1 MEVSNRTILQGLK
14 KRIEDIPRSWVDEL
28 PNVLWSYRTTP
39 RSTTGESPFRMAY
52 GIEAVSPAE
61 VSLSSP
67 RIKSFDLKSSLVGIK
82 LHNDLIEETRENVAT
97 KVRMQQQKMATYFNK
112 RVKVKK
118 FFFNK
123 SCISTLGSWE
133 VVVDLGRP
141 L

>member
-1 MEVSNRTILQGLK
+1 
-14 KRIEDIPRSWVDEL
+14 
-28 PNVLWSYRTTP
+28 
-39 RSTTGESPFRMAY
+39 MAY

-67 RIKSFDLKSSLVGIK
+67 RIKSFDPKSSLVVIK

-112 RVKVKK
+112 RVKEKK

-133 VVVDLGRP
+133 VEVNLGRP